1 MNNRNKGMMFCFE
14 GVDGSGKTSTMK
26 LVAEILRNKGFD
38 VLETCEPTKNE
49 FGMKVRNLLFE
60 SGDIAKGSEFFLFL
74 ADRCEHI
81 EKVINPA
88 LEAGKIV
95 LCDRFDA
102 STIAYQDMAHYDYM
116 DKVCEKKWESLVL
129 SLADIDVSV
138 IRRILFDCPADVAFD
153 RLNKREE
160 LNKYDKVSIEQLA
173 KIRVDYL
180 KMENAGNFDLCIN
193 AEHSQE
199 QNADII
205 AGYILGEI
213 KKCKN

>member
-1 MNNRNKGMMFCFE
+1 MKNKGMMFCFE
-14 GVDGSGKTSTMK
+14 GGEAVGKSSTLSM
-26 LVAEILRNKGFD
+26 VAKRLRNKGFD

-49 FGMKVRNLLFE
+49 FGMKIRNLLFE
-60 SGDIAKGSEFFLFL
+60 SGDIAKGAEFFLFL

-116 DKVCEKKWESLVL
+116 DKVCEKKRESLVL

-173 KIRVDYL
+173 KIRREYL
-180 KMENAGNFDLCIN
+180 KMENSGYFDLCIN

-199 QNADII
+199 QNADNI
-205 AGYILGEI
+205 AYYILGVI
-213 KKCKN
+213 N